1 MALATALDLPP
12 VFVVDEAPLPLAE
25 VPAAAEADLLT
36 LAARA
41 LLEQE
46 RLAALAADLE
56 RSRSRSTD
64 QETLRVLRQLLPVL
78 DSFDAVCRMA
88 EEFEA
93 SQELANWLQSVEGVQ
108 ARLLQTLERLGLERL
123 DPLGESVDLDR
134 DEVVEY
140 RPTAGHPG
148 DSIIEVRRCGYR
160 FRGKT
165 LRDTQVVV
173 AHNTGR

>member
-1 MALATALDLPP
+1 MALAVAPELTP
-12 VFVVDEAPLPLAE
+12 VFVVDEAPLTLAQ
-25 VPAAAEADLLT
+25 VPETAEADMLT

-41 LLEQE
+41 LVEQE
-46 RLAALAADLE
+46 RLAALAEDLQ
-56 RSRSRSTD
+56 RTQSQSTD

-78 DSFDAVCRMA
+78 DSFDAVCKMA
-88 EEFEA
+88 EDFEA
-93 SQELANWLQSVEGVQ
+93 SEELSNWLRSVEGVQ

-123 DPLGESVDLDR
+123 DPLGESVDLNR

-140 RPTAGHPG
+140 RPTPSHPG